1 MTLPAG
7 VGWTALMTA
16 YARAQER
23 ELVDD
28 PWARAVVDHAGEAAR
43 LPDGRESGMWAAL
56 GTYFVTR
63 SLFYD
68 RQVLAAVDAGVDQVV
83 LLAAG
88 FDGRAQRLGL
98 PADVTVFE
106 VDTEEV
112 LAFKDA
118 AIADAPGPT
127 ARRVDVRADLRED
140 WPPALVAAGL
150 DPHRPAVFLAEGLLM
165 YLDEDQSDR
174 LLDAVGDLAAPSS
187 RFVTEWFDRN
197 PAGEP
202 SLVGWPDERD
212 NRTGAAVGAMFRSG
226 PPLPPESWLAAHGWE
241 VLAVDDVGTHAAAVG
256 RETPWMFDPAHADGL
271 RVHLVAGV
279 RGR

>member
-1 MTLPAG
+1 MQLPAG

-16 YARAQER
+16 YARAQEHA
-23 ELVDD
+23 LFDD
-28 PWARAVVDHAGEAAR
+28 PWARAAVDRAGDAAR

-68 RQVLAAVDAGVDQVV
+68 RQVRAAVDDGVDQVV

-98 PADVTVFE
+98 PEAVTVYE
-106 VDTEEV
+106 VDTAEV

-118 AIADAPGPT
+118 AVADAPAPT
-127 ARRVDVRADLRED
+127 ARRVTVRVDLRED
-140 WPPALVAAGL
+140 WTPALTAAGL
-150 DPHRPAVFLAEGLLM
+150 DPRRPTVFLAEGLLM
-165 YLDEDQSDR
+165 YLDEQQSDR
-174 LLDAVGDLAAPSS
+174 LLDAVTGLAAPGS
-187 RFVTEWFDRN
+187 RFVTEWFERN

-202 SLVGWPDERD
+202 SLVSWPDERD
-212 NRTGAAVGAMFRSG
+212 NRTGAAVGALFRSG
-226 PPLPPESWLAAHGWE
+226 PPLPPAAWLAAHGWD
-241 VLAVDDVGTHAAAVG
+241 VAAIDDVGTHAATVG
-256 RETPWMFDPAHADGL
+256 RETPWMFDPAHPDGL

-279 RGR
+279 RAR